1 MIERRHLLT
10 EQATSQAAHDWAQR
24 LQGQVSDQGVV
35 IYLQGELGAGK
46 TAWARAFLR
55 GLGWLGAVKS
65 PSYGLL
71 EVYELPRVIVYHLD
85 LYRLGD
91 PEELEYLG
99 IRDLAALPAIWLIE
113 WPEKGEAYLP
123 QADLSINLSYDMDDD
138 DARFMTIMPISEKAT
153 TWLNASLHHDHDV
166 V

>member
-1 MIERRHLLT
+1 MSERHHLFS
-10 EQATSQAAHDWAQR
+10 EQATSKAAHDWAQR
-24 LQGQVSDQGVV
+24 LRRQVSDQGVV

-55 GLGWLGAVKS
+55 ALGWSGAVKS

-71 EVYELPRVIVYHLD
+71 EVYELPEVLVYHLD

-91 PEELEYLG
+91 AEELEYLG
-99 IRDLAALPAIWLIE
+99 VRDLAALPAVWLIE

-123 QADLSINLSYDMDDD
+123 RADLCISLSYDAEDDA
-138 DARFMTIMPISEKAT
+138 ARFMTIMPMSEKAAS
-153 TWLNASLHHDHDV
+153 WLGSGLHHDHDV